1 MLRTDTTIKVATIK
15 AGKVEYIPVPAK
27 KYGYLAIH
35 LNLHIDP
42 DKLLARDFKLSGIYA
57 ITHIPTGNKLP
68 FNGSLASLR
77 IFCKQCGDDSNLWDN
92 PDEVSNLIIERAIS
106 FGLIQERSIN

>member
-15 AGKVEYIPVPAK
+15 AGKEV
-27 KYGYLAIH
+27 
-35 LNLHIDP
+35 
-42 DKLLARDFKLSGIYA
+42 
-57 ITHIPTGNKLP
+57 KLP
-68 FNGSLASLR
+68 FNGSLANLR